1 MKSIFCLLIGTVFSG
16 IIFAQSTQEHPD
28 IFETIVKKEAKQ
40 GTVVVHQDAK
50 MNVLFDKKNVEN
62 EGKKYI
68 YISGY
73 RVQVYMEN
81 SQKRSK
87 AGAFER
93 EKHIR
98 EKFPELAT
106 YVSFTSPFWRLR
118 VGDFRTHTD
127 ALVLL
132 KNLKTEFPDM
142 SADMSIVRD
151 DEVRD
156 IELEKLEQVYEG
168 AGMKK
173 D

>member
-1 MKSIFCLLIGTVFSG
+1 MKSIFCLLIGIIFSG
-16 IIFAQSTQEHPD
+16 AVFAQATKSQPD
-28 IFETIVKKEAKQ
+28 IFETLTKKEAGQ
-40 GTVVVHQDAK
+40 GSVTIHQSSK
-50 MNVLFDKKNVEN
+50 MIVLFDKKDAAN
-62 EGKKYI
+62 EGKKHI

-81 SQKRSK
+81 SQKQSK

-93 EKHIR
+93 EKRIR

-106 YVSFTSPFWRLR
+106 YVTFNSPFWRLR

-127 ALVLL
+127 AMVLL
-132 KNLKTEFPDM
+132 KSLKTEFPDM

-156 IELEKLEQVYEG
+156 VELEK
-168 AGMKK
+168 
-173 D
+173 

>member
-1 MKSIFCLLIGTVFSG
+1 MKLIFCLLTGTIFSG
-16 IIFAQSTQEHPD
+16 IIFAQSIQEQPD
-28 IFETIVKKEAKQ
+28 IFESLAKKGVGQ
-40 GTVVVHQDAK
+40 GTVAIHQDAR
-50 MNVLFDKKNVEN
+50 MNILFDKKDMAN

-68 YISGY
+68 HISGY
-73 RVQVYMEN
+73 RIQVYMEN
-81 SQKRSK
+81 SQKQSK

-93 EKHIR
+93 EKRIK

-106 YVSFTSPFWRLR
+106 YVTFTSPFWRLR

-142 SADMSIVRD
+142 SAEMTIVRD

-156 IELEKLEQVYEG
+156 PELEK
-168 AGMKK
+168 
-173 D
+173 

>member
-1 MKSIFCLLIGTVFSG
+1 MKSICCLLIGIVFSG
-16 IIFAQSTQEHPD
+16 IIFAQLPQEKPD
-28 IFETIVKKEAKQ
+28 IFETLAKKNAGQ
-40 GTVVVHQDAK
+40 GTVTIHQDER
-50 MNVLFDKKNVEN
+50 MNVLFDKKDMAN
-62 EGKKYI
+62 EGKKFI

-81 SQKRSK
+81 SQKQSK

-93 EKHIR
+93 EKRIK

-106 YVSFTSPFWRLR
+106 YVTFTSPFWRLR

-132 KNLKTEFPDM
+132 KNLKAEFPDM
-142 SADMSIVRD
+142 STEMSIVRD

-156 IELEKLEQVYEG
+156 PELEK
-168 AGMKK
+168 
-173 D
+173 

>member
-1 MKSIFCLLIGTVFSG
+1 MKSIFSLLIG
-16 IIFAQSTQEHPD
+16 IIFSIAVFAQATQEHPD
-28 IFETIVKKEAKQ
+28 IFEALAKKEAGQ
-40 GTVVVHQDAK
+40 GTVTIHQDSR
-50 MNVLFDKKNVEN
+50 MNVLLDKKDIAN

-81 SQKRSK
+81 SQKQSK

-93 EKHIR
+93 EKRIK

-106 YVSFTSPFWRLR
+106 YVTFTSPFWKLR

-132 KNLKTEFPDM
+132 KSLKAEFPDM
-142 SADMSIVRD
+142 SGEITIVRD

-156 IELEKLEQVYEG
+156 PELEK
-168 AGMKK
+168 
-173 D
+173 